1 MIVPQILFQT
11 LPDFLNRDLEASEEY
26 VQDTMKTHFEEVNAL
41 NLKTGNQNG
50 CSTKLASIRS
60 ADTIIEHKKSF
71 STVSSWSLERY
82 VLLGGPTRDCFCSGL
97 PTTSWMITNCATRW
111 PILIVQRVPVTML
124 AYCCLIR
131 S

>member
-11 LPDFLNRDLEASEEY
+11 LPDFLNRDLEASEKY

-71 STVSSWSLERY
+71 STVSSWSLERS
-82 VLLGGPTRDCFCSGL
+82 VGGSFQGLLLFGTAYNKLDDYELRHQVANR
-97 PTTSWMITNCATRW
+97 TTS
-111 PILIVQRVPVTML
+111 PGYHVGLLLPD
-124 AYCCLIR
+124 
-131 S
+131 